1 MTDSNRELILED
13 FKTIM
18 GKITEENGFDNDVN
32 TVERMM
38 LTLDNPNISFPSL
51 MVLGGP
57 EAFEDTLGNQ
67 VHSVLTIKI
76 RGYSK
81 DESDPEGALNSLIRD
96 VLSVLENT
104 TYNATYHKAFRP
116 IRLDTDEGW
125 LNTEQNGVGMFE
137 LELAVRYRFTR
148 GTP

>member
-32 TVERMM
+32 TVERKM
-38 LTLDNPNISFPSL
+38 LTLDNPNISYPAL
-51 MVLGGP
+51 MVLGGR
-57 EAFEDTLGNQ
+57 EEYEDTLGGQ
-67 VHSVLTIKI
+67 VHSVLTIMI

-81 DESDPEGALNSLIRD
+81 DEEDPEGALNSLIRD
-96 VLSVLENT
+96 VLAILENA
-104 TYNATYHKAFRP
+104 TYNATYHKSYRP

-137 LELAVRYRFTR
+137 LELQVRYRFTR